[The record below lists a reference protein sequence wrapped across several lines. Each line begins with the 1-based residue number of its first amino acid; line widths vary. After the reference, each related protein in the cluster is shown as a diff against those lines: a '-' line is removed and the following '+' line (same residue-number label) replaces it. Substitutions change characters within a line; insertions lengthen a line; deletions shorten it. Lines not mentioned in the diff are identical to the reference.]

1 MLSAIAWTCT
11 VVSAVLLLLSALALA
26 QTRRRGGADLLR
38 RSVHQD
44 ALPLVVW
51 VTMLVCGIG
60 LALRQWWGWA
70 GVQVAAIG
78 ILGWMSF
85 LAWHRLKAIHDLEPD
100 MPGTWRPALIG
111 HVVVLA
117 VLGTLV
123 ATLVIYL
130 QSDAARAQ
138 MHG

>member
-1 MLSAIAWTCT
+1 MLIVIAWTCT
-11 VVSAVLLLLSALALA
+11 VVSAVLLLISALALV

-51 VTMLVCGIG
+51 VTMFVCGIG
-60 LALRQWWGWA
+60 LAQRHWWGWA

-78 ILGWMSF
+78 MLGWMSF
-85 LAWHRLKAIHDLEPD
+85 LAWHRLRTIRELEPD

-111 HVVVLA
+111 HLVVLA

-123 ATLVIYL
+123 AGLVIYL
-130 QSDAARAQ
+130 QSGAARAQ
-138 MHG
+138 ML